1 MYSLRNSVQS
11 GQSAVV
17 ASGNGGASSLL
28 APVDGVC
35 CIDIALSVDASSLA
49 VALSNRVVKT
59 YDSLTLRPTH
69 TFTLPQH
76 GNDVLRG
83 VQWSDSEPHSIF
95 AASGSDDW
103 GPGNAHAPRS
113 ANIFCFDTRTGR
125 AETTLRLDALANA
138 NDAGEFGAFA
148 VSASGSLIAVGL
160 GPSIAFCD
168 LRAVSNGNGNGSSSS
183 SSNSI
188 GSSLVPRTLGFF
200 SESHSEAISCLS
212 FHPTLRE
219 HVLSGGDDGL
229 VCIFDTRI
237 TGENDA
243 IVSVLSAGSSVA
255 RVGVFG
261 THGAFA
267 HVLTRTGGISL
278 WNIGSAEQMAS
289 FPSLLDTSRSASLP
303 GGIDF
308 LVACHYDTRR
318 DSLSLLAGSHEGAL
332 HSFDVTPSTVSLTGT
347 LPRGHLCGV
356 RAAAW
361 TAVGSDT
368 GGLVFTAGEDG
379 RVCQWADT
387 SALER
392 LGSSRPQQGTG
403 VGVSKRESGVLKREL
418 AYANNP
424 SGGRRY
430 EEAATFGL
438 TASAPVIDD

>member
-1 MYSLRNSVQS
+1 MYSLRHSVQS
-11 GQSAVV
+11 GQSAI
-17 ASGNGGASSLL
+17 APSATSLL
-28 APVDGVC
+28 APADGVC

-83 VQWSDSEPHSIF
+83 VQWSDSESNIIF

-103 GPGNAHAPRS
+103 GPGNAHTPRS

-138 NDAGEFGAFA
+138 NDAGELGAFA

-168 LRAVSNGNGNGSSSS
+168 LRAVSNGSGFDN
-183 SSNSI
+183 SSNST
-188 GSSLVPRTLGFF
+188 GSSALVPRTLGVF

-278 WNIGSAEQMAS
+278 WNIGSAEQIAS
-289 FPSLLDTSRSASLP
+289 FPSLLDDSRSASLP

-308 LVACHYDTRR
+308 LVACHYDIRR

-368 GGLVFTAGEDG
+368 GGLIFTAGEDG

-387 SALER
+387 GALER
-392 LGSSRPQQGTG
+392 LGTSRPQQGTG
-403 VGVSKRESGVLKREL
+403 VGVSKREAGVLKREL
-418 AYANNP
+418 AYANNHTQS
-424 SGGRRY
+424 SGGRRN
-430 EEAATFGL
+430 EEAEHFGL
-438 TASAPVIDD
+438 TAAAAVID